1 MPSLSLHTIL
11 IIATI
16 IKVKEHRGLE
26 SISIPIYSS
35 LPSRWRRGVVS
46 SLLTIMFSQRS
57 RSIQHGRWMM
67 MMMIMLLMLDH
78 IRKVITLQLR
88 GNAADPSKPLEKKD
102 TIDFIFFDP
111 KTLRSE
117 AVLNLP
123 SAKDLGEGLLP
134 NMIFPSDHMSVVA
147 KLSMWSM

>member
-1 MPSLSLHTIL
+1 M
-11 IIATI
+11 
-16 IKVKEHRGLE
+16 
-26 SISIPIYSS
+26 
-35 LPSRWRRGVVS
+35 
-46 SLLTIMFSQRS
+46 
-57 RSIQHGRWMM
+57 MM
-67 MMMIMLLMLDH
+67 MMMIFMLLMLDH

-134 NMIFPSDHMSVVA
+134 NMIFPSDHMSMVA
-147 KLSMWSM
+147 KLSM